1 MPLPKFDYIRP
12 KTMRKLV
19 SALATHRAD
28 TKIIAG
34 GTDLV
39 VLLRDKIVR
48 PKYVVDIKGVR
59 ELHKLSWNKNL
70 GLTIGAA
77 VTLKELLDSDIVK
90 QKFGALWKAASTLA
104 DPTIRNRATLV
115 GNICNASPASDTAP
129 ALLVL
134 DAKVEVVG
142 KKGKRTV
149 AIKDFFKGVKKT
161 ALKPGEFV
169 RAVKVPNPPE
179 GARSD
184 YLKWGRTA
192 GEDLS
197 VVGVAALV
205 ADSDEKLVRVALSSV
220 APTPLLVPDVESAFR
235 DGGSLDEKIERA
247 VSIVQSKICPISDV
261 RCCKEYR
268 LYMAGVLTSRVLK
281 QLLGVADVQA

>member
-12 KTMRKLV
+12 RTMKKLV
-19 SALATHRAD
+19 SALAEHKAD
-28 TKIIAG
+28 AKIIAG

-48 PKYVVDIKGVR
+48 PNYVIDVKGVR
-59 ELHKLSWNKNL
+59 ELHKLSWDKKL
-70 GLTIGAA
+70 GLTMGAA
-77 VTLKELLDSDIVK
+77 VTLNELLDSDIVK
-90 QKFGALWKAASTLA
+90 QKFGVLWKAASTLA

-115 GNICNASPASDTAP
+115 GNICNASPAADTAP

-149 AIKDFFKGVKKT
+149 AIKDFFRGVKKT

-179 GARSD
+179 GARGD

-197 VVGVAALV
+197 VVGVAAL
-205 ADSDEKLVRVALSSV
+205 ADSSEKLVRVALSSV
-220 APTPLLVPDVESAFR
+220 APTPLLVPDIEGAFR
-235 DGGSLDEKIERA
+235 DGGSLDEKIEKA

-281 QLLGVADVQA
+281 QLLGVVDVKA

>member
-1 MPLPKFDYIRP
+1 
-12 KTMRKLV
+12 MRKLV
-19 SALATHRAD
+19 SALAEHKAD
-28 TKIIAG
+28 AKIIAG

-48 PKYVVDIKGVR
+48 PKYVVDVKGVR

-77 VTLKELLDSDIVK
+77 VTLNELLGSDIVK

-115 GNICNASPASDTAP
+115 GNICNASPAADTAP

-134 DAKVEVVG
+134 DAKVEIVG

-169 RAVKVPNPPE
+169 RAVRVPNPPE
-179 GARSD
+179 GARGD
-184 YLKWGRTA
+184 YLKWGRTV

-205 ADSDEKLVRVALSSV
+205 ADSGEKSVRVALSSV
-220 APTPLLVPDVESAFR
+220 APTPLLVPDVEGAFR

-247 VSIVQSKICPISDV
+247 TSIVQSKICPISDV

-281 QLLGVADVQA
+281 QLLGVADVKA

>member
-12 KTMRKLV
+12 RTMRKLV
-19 SALATHRAD
+19 SALAERKAD
-28 TKIIAG
+28 AKIIAG

-48 PKYVVDIKGVR
+48 PNYVIDVKGVR
-59 ELHKLSWNKNL
+59 ELHKLSWNKKL

-90 QKFGALWKAASTLA
+90 QKFGVLWKAASTLA

-115 GNICNASPASDTAP
+115 GNICNASPAADTAP

-142 KKGKRTV
+142 KGKRTV

-179 GARSD
+179 GARGD
-184 YLKWGRTA
+184 YLEWGRTV

-205 ADSDEKLVRVALSSV
+205 ADSGEKLVRVALSSV
-220 APTPLLVPDVESAFR
+220 APTPLLVPDIEGAFR

-281 QLLGVADVQA
+281 RLLGAADVKA

>member
-1 MPLPKFDYIRP
+1 MPLPKFGYIRP
-12 KTMRKLV
+12 STVKELV
-19 SALATHRAD
+19 SALAKHKAD
-28 TKIIAG
+28 AKIIAG

-48 PKYVVDIKGVR
+48 PNYVIDVKGIN
-59 ELHKLSWNKNL
+59 ELCKLSWNEKR

-77 VTLKELLDSDIVK
+77 VTLNELLSSDIVK
-90 QKFGALWKAASTLA
+90 QKFGVLWRAASTLA

-115 GNICNASPASDTAP
+115 GNICNASPAADTAP

-142 KKGKRTV
+142 RRGKRTV

-161 ALKPGEFV
+161 ALQPGEFV
-169 RAVKVPNPPE
+169 RAVRVPNPPV
-179 GARSD
+179 GARGD

-205 ADSDEKLVRVALSSV
+205 ADSEKLVRVALSSV

-247 VSIVQSKICPISDV
+247 VSIVQSKISPISDV

-268 LYMAGVLTSRVLK
+268 LYMAGVLTKRVLK
-281 QLLGVADVQA
+281 QLLEVADVQT